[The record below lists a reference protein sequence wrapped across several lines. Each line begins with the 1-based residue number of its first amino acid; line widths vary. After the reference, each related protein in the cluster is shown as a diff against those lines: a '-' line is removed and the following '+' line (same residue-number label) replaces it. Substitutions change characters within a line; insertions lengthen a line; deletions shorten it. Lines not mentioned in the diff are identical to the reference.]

1 MEPLKNSSTFKIFFI
16 FSLIIISFVLA
27 VPQVRAAQS
36 LSDVT
41 KDIASTLYLKATN
54 GSGQEEKFDAVDVEN
69 SKDKVLSPTREV
81 HISLHDHL
89 KAFFSLG
96 MIPSGI
102 NNLYEKQHDTIYRAM
117 FGIHIAL

>member
-1 MEPLKNSSTFKIFFI
+1 MEPLKNSSTFKKCFI
-16 FSLIIISFVLA
+16 FSLIIISFILA

-69 SKDKVLSPTREV
+69 SKGKVLSPTREV
-81 HISLHDHL
+81 RIPLHDHL
-89 KAFFSLG
+89 KAFFSFG
-96 MIPSGI
+96 IPTGFK
-102 NNLYEKQHDTIYRAM
+102 NLYERQHDTIYRAM
-117 FGIHIAL
+117 FGIHFAL